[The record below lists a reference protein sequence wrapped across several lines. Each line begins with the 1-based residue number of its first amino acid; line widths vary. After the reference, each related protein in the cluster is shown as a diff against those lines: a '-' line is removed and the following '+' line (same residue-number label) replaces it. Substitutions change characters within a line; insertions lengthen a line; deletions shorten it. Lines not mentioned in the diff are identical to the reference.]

1 MTIPEGI
8 PVAWV
13 GYLSALVL
21 VLVRISG
28 LMLFAPVFSSEAI
41 PARVKAMF
49 TLGISICVAP
59 AVAALPTAHAALGA
73 PEVMGELGVGLLFGI
88 CLRFLSEMLTFAGQL
103 LGFSFSFSLVNL
115 LDPNSTVQT
124 ALLGQFFGLFGS
136 LVLIASG
143 LDRTMMAALLRTFVV
158 VPVGDFFLSAK
169 TAMAVVGMGGGL
181 FLAALQLAAP
191 VMVATMMVDFAAGL
205 AARLSPQLPVL
216 QLTVPV
222 KTLLGFVVL
231 IGSLALWPRFIEARF
246 DGLLNAA
253 ALLLRQKA
261 MGA

>member
-1 MTIPEGI
+1 MPDGL
-8 PVAWV
+8 PVAWT

-28 LMLFAPVFSSEAI
+28 LMLFAPVFSSDAI
-41 PARVKAMF
+41 PARVKALF
-49 TLGISICVAP
+49 TLAVSICVAP
-59 AVAALPTAHAALGA
+59 AVAGLPAAHAELGA
-73 PEVMGELGVGLLFGI
+73 SEVMGELGVGLVFGI
-88 CLRFLSEMLTFAGQL
+88 CLRFLGEMLTFAGEM

-115 LDPNSTVQT
+115 LDPNSQVQT
-124 ALLGQFFGLFGS
+124 ALLGQLFGLFGS
-136 LVLIASG
+136 LVLLAAG

-158 VPVGDFFLSAK
+158 VPVGGFFLSAK
-169 TAMAVVGMGGGL
+169 TGMALVSMGGGL

-191 VMVATMMVDFAAGL
+191 VMAATMMVDFAAGL

-246 DGLLNAA
+246 DGLLHSAA
-253 ALLLRQKA
+253 TLLEQKA

>member
-1 MTIPEGI
+1 MPNGL

-41 PARVKAMF
+41 PARVKALF
-49 TLGISICVAP
+49 TLTTAICVAP
-59 AVAALPTAHAALGA
+59 AVAGLPAAHARLGA
-73 PEVMGELGVGLLFGI
+73 PELLGELGVGLLFGI
-88 CLRFLSEMLTFAGQL
+88 CLRFLGEMLTFAGSL

-115 LDPNSTVQT
+115 LDPNTKVQT
-124 ALLGQFFGLFGS
+124 ALLGQFFGLFGT

-143 LDRTMMAALLRTFVV
+143 LDRTMLAALLRTFVV
-158 VPVGDFFLSAK
+158 VPVGDFFLSAR
-169 TAMAVVGMGGGL
+169 TAMAVVAMGGGL

-191 VMVATMMVDFAAGL
+191 VMVATMLVDVAAGL

-246 DGLLNAA
+246 DGLLHAA
-253 ALLLRQKA
+253 STLLEQKA

>member
-1 MTIPEGI
+1 MPNGL
-8 PVAWV
+8 PLAWV

-21 VLVRISG
+21 VLVRVSG
-28 LMLFAPVFSSEAI
+28 LMVFAPVFSSDAI

-49 TLGISICVAP
+49 TLAIAVCVAP
-59 AVAALPTAHAALGA
+59 TVSALPTAHARLGA
-73 PEVMGELGVGLLFGI
+73 TEVMGELGVGLVFGI
-88 CLRFLSEMLTFAGQL
+88 CLRFLSEMLTFTGQL

-124 ALLGQFFGLFGS
+124 ALLGQMFSLMGS
-136 LVLIASG
+136 LVLLAAG
-143 LDRTMMAALLRTFVV
+143 LDRTMIAALLRTFVV
-158 VPVGDFFLSAK
+158 VPVGGFFLSAR
-169 TAMAVVGMGGGL
+169 TGMALVGMGGGL

-191 VMVATMMVDFAAGL
+191 VMVATMLVDITAGL

-231 IGSLALWPRFIEARF
+231 IGSLALWPSFIEARF

-253 ALLLRQKA
+253 GRLLAQKA

>member
-1 MTIPEGI
+1 MPNGL
-8 PVAWV
+8 PVAWAT
-13 GYLSALVL
+13 YLSALVL
-21 VLVRISG
+21 VMVRVSG
-28 LMLFAPVFSSEAI
+28 LMLFAPVFSSDVI
-41 PARVKAMF
+41 PARIKALL
-49 TLGISICVAP
+49 TLATSVCVAP
-59 AVAALPTAHAALGA
+59 AVAGLPTAHATLGA
-73 PEVMGELGVGLLFGI
+73 PELMGELGVGLVFGI
-88 CLRFLSEMLTFAGQL
+88 SLRFLTEMLTFAGEI
-103 LGFSFSFSLVNL
+103 LGISFSFSLVNL
-115 LDPNSTVQT
+115 LDPNSRVQT
-124 ALLGQFFGLFGS
+124 ALMGQFFSLLGS
-136 LVLIASG
+136 LVLIAAG

-158 VPVGDFFLSAK
+158 VPVGDFVLSAK
-169 TAMAVVGMGGGL
+169 TAMALVSMGGGL

-246 DGLLNAA
+246 DGLLDAA